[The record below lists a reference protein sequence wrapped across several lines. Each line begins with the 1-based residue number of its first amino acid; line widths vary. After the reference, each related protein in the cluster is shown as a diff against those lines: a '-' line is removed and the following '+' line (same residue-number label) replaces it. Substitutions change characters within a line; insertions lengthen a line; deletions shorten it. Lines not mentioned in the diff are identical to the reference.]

1 MMRLVVPVTSEIAL
15 QAVLDLRVAA
25 TERFFQLE
33 AGHIASL
40 CNALA
45 QRFDQGGRLIAA
57 ALSPAWSSDAYHVA
71 VEFVHPVIV
80 GKRALPALAMVP
92 RDGELEN
99 RLRLIARPDDVVF
112 AFGDEPQLRTLVEYA
127 RSIGCLTVG
136 FAPFEADHEFVPPD
150 GDPFLAQELTETL
163 YHVVWELVHVFI
175 EHDASAHVG
184 FSRDVGASGLLY
196 PFLAGPTG
204 DLNAL
209 LADVRQSVL
218 MKAAEISE
226 LRTRTAQS
234 GAQQLREAAFV
245 LRERFEAGGILFAL
259 GNGGSAT
266 DAMDIVADF
275 CFPPPN
281 LPPRAAVDLT
291 ADSAIITALSND
303 VGDETVFARQVGAY
317 ARTRDAVIAFSTSGN
332 SRNVIR
338 ALAEARQ
345 RGAFTIAFTGYD
357 GGRIHA
363 DRLADYV
370 IVAPSQH
377 IPRIQEAHATAYHL
391 LRMLVEEPVPAGMD

>member
-1 MMRLVVPVTSEIAL
+1 MTRIVVPVSGELAL
-15 QAVLDLRVAA
+15 NARLELRSTA

-45 QRFDQGGRLIAA
+45 QRFNRGGRLIAVA
-57 ALSPAWSSDAYHVA
+57 ITPTDSSDAHHVA

-80 GKRALPALAMVP
+80 GKRALPALALVP
-92 RDGELEN
+92 RDGDINARLE
-99 RLRLIARPDDVVF
+99 RLARPEDMVIV
-112 AFGDEPQLRTLVEYA
+112 FGDGAKLHAVVA
-127 RSIGCLTVG
+127 HAHSIGCLTVTFSPLDAG
-136 FAPFEADHEFVPPD
+136 HEFLPPD
-150 GDPFLAQELTETL
+150 DNPFVAQELTETL
-163 YHVVWELVHVFI
+163 YHVLWELVHVFI
-175 EHDASAHVG
+175 EHDADPHLAT
-184 FSRDVGASGLLY
+184 SRDPGASGLLY
-196 PFLAGPTG
+196 PFLAGPAG

-226 LRTRTAQS
+226 LRTRTVQDAALTLHQ
-234 GAQQLREAAFV
+234 AALALRAR
-245 LRERFEAGGILFAL
+245 LDAGGTLFAI

-266 DAMDIVADF
+266 DAMDLVADF
-275 CFPPPN
+275 NFPPDG
-281 LPPRAAVDLT
+281 LPPRPAIDLT
-291 ADSAIITALSND
+291 ADTAIITALSND
-303 VGDETVFARQVGAY
+303 VGEETIFSRQIGAY
-317 ARTRDAVIAFSTSGN
+317 ARGQDAVIAFSTSGN

-338 ALAEARQ
+338 ALGEARQ
-345 RGAFTIAFTGYD
+345 RGLLSIAFTGYD

-363 DRLADYV
+363 ERLADHV

-391 LRMLVEEPVPAGMD
+391 LRVLTEEPVPVGLA